1 MEIGNIIKG
10 PGARAPQFKV
20 KKFTKKNIICTDQYG
35 KTKWFP
41 LHLKP
46 TFRIIF

>member
-10 PGARAPQFKV
+10 PGARAPRFKV
-20 KKFTKKNIICTDQYG
+20 KNIICTDQYG